1 MPNTGDSSIKKR
13 CWVEEYQCTECT
25 PTNPTRATN
34 PNFYSENRSS
44 GLETEQQKI
53 TAIAE
58 DELHNLILNWSGEP
72 IILV

>member
-13 CWVEEYQCTECT
+13 CWEEEYQCT
-25 PTNPTRATN
+25 PRNPTRATN

-44 GLETEQQKI
+44 GLETGQQKI

-58 DELHNLILNWSGEP
+58 DELHNLILNWRGEP